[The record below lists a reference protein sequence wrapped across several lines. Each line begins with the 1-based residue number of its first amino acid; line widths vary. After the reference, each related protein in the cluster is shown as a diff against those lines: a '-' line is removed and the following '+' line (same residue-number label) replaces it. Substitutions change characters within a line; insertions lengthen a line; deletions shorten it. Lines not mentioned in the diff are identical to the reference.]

1 MSGYILCQT
10 KKAEHPY
17 FITNISMNIYSMEE
31 LCYYL
36 YHNLYLADQTIFNEE
51 LCRWIGE
58 ELELP
63 ALSAKLRKNLERN
76 VSVEDMLYPVFKEI
90 NYFTYEELRGFNSQL
105 TAMGTERAAVRQKK
119 KGDSLVRNGMYVNA
133 IQVYQKILD
142 RDDLNEQ
149 RKGFE
154 ASVLYNLGCAYSYL
168 FQMEKAEE
176 CFLESYTKEHS
187 PKALQS
193 YLLARKSIHKD
204 TDYDKVMDELGA
216 EEELKKEV
224 KENISQSLK
233 KFADVPEK
241 KLDEKDMDT
250 VLESIT
256 KEYHRSTGS

>member
-10 KKAEHPY
+10 KKAQRPY
-17 FITNISMNIYSMEE
+17 FIENISMNIYSIEE

-36 YHNLYLADQTIFNEE
+36 YHNLYLADHTVFNEE
-51 LCRWIGE
+51 LCSWLRD
-58 ELELP
+58 ELGLEH
-63 ALSAKLRKNLERN
+63 LSVKLRQNLERN
-76 VSVEDMLYPVFKEI
+76 ADVEEMIYPLFKEI
-90 NYFTYEELRGFNSQL
+90 NYLTYEEMKGFNSRL
-105 TAMGTERAAVRQKK
+105 AALGNERLAARMKR
-119 KGDSLVRNGMYVNA
+119 KGDALTENRMYVNA
-133 IQVYQKILD
+133 IQVYQKLLD

-176 CFLESYTKEHS
+176 CYLESYTKEHS
-187 PKALQS
+187 PKALQA
-193 YLLARKSIHKD
+193 YLFARKSIHKD
-204 TDYDKVMDELGA
+204 TDYEKVMGELGA

-233 KFADVPEK
+233 AFTDVPEK
-241 KLDEKDMDT
+241 KIDEKDIDI